1 MPQQKTMVSVPELM
15 LEIAPDAAEALR
27 ASDLLPGEPA
37 VLPVRATYFDTPD
50 RDLATAGFTLS
61 LTEGEGEGEGESEG
75 ETARVQ
81 TVRAT
86 GSTADLFVLPEW
98 RQPVAGDRPVL
109 DERTP
114 LCTLPPAKIAEIGPL
129 FGLRL
134 RRQLWTLSWQG
145 ADIELA
151 LDRGEVTAADRRSAR
166 CELRLALRDGAPA
179 ALYALARRLDEIAPL
194 RLGVLTEAD
203 HGFRLLGPVLHMHK
217 AAPVALHRD
226 MVAAEGF
233 RAIGAACLRQF
244 RLNEPLVDPA
254 NPEAVHQARVAL
266 RRLRS
271 AFAIFRPM
279 LQDETGPRLNRET
292 RWLAGVL
299 GEARDLDVLRMRCRP
314 EALRARLEPARMA
327 AYDQARGMLES
338 RRARLLMLD
347 LAEYLAIGPWTMQPS
362 GAEIRGLPLREYA
375 SAALDRLRRK
385 VKKDGIG
392 LADVDDETRHELRK
406 DAKKL
411 RYAAEFFAPLY
422 AEKRRRRRA
431 ARFLAALEA
440 LQDRMGALNDLA
452 AAPALVERLG
462 LAGDPAAAAILGTDR
477 DKRNLIEAAAEAH
490 EAFVDAKRF
499 WR

>member
-15 LEIAPDAAEALR
+15 LEIAPEAAEALR

-37 VLPVRATYFDTPD
+37 VLPLHATYFDTPD
-50 RDLATAGFTLS
+50 RDLAAAGFTLS
-61 LTEGEGEGEGESEG
+61 LAEGEGEGED
-75 ETARVQ
+75 ETGRIQ
-81 TVRAT
+81 IVRAT

-114 LCTLPPAKIAEIGPL
+114 LCALLGPKVADIGPL
-129 FGLRL
+129 FDLRL
-134 RRQLWTLSWQG
+134 QRQLWSLSWQG

-166 CELRLALRDGAPA
+166 CELRLALREGAPT

-194 RLGVLTEAD
+194 RLGVLSEAD
-203 HGFRLLGPVLHMHK
+203 HGFRLLGPVLRMHK
-217 AAPVALHRD
+217 AAPTALHRD
-226 MVAAEGF
+226 MAAAEGF
-233 RAIGAACLRQF
+233 RQIGAACLRQF
-244 RLNEPLVDPA
+244 RLNEPLVDPG

-271 AFAIFRPM
+271 ALSIFKPM
-279 LQDETGPRLNRET
+279 LQDETAARLNGES

-299 GEARDLDVLRMRCRP
+299 GEARDLDVLRLRCRP
-314 EALRARLEPARMA
+314 DALRARLEPARMA
-327 AYDQARGMLES
+327 AYAQARTALGS

-347 LAEYLAIGPWTMQPS
+347 LGEYLAIGPWTTQPS
-362 GAEIRGLPLREYA
+362 AAEIRDLPLREFA

-462 LAGDPAAAAILGTDR
+462 LAGDPAAAALLGTDR
-477 DKRNLIEAAAEAH
+477 DKRALVEAAAEAH
-490 EAFVDAKRF
+490 EALVDAKRF